1 MTMADFINGYELL
14 NDFTSEN
21 AGFCRWTFARKNGK
35 EYFLKEFVDPIYPQE
50 NSGAE
55 LSERTLKDRKAIC
68 KIFENTKLHLYEE
81 INKISDGNL
90 IRIEEFFR
98 YDSRYYIAMPRVPD
112 QGITI
117 EEIASGPLDA
127 RIQLCRT
134 LAHSVMRLHDRGI
147 VHADIK
153 PSNVI
158 IKRTETGRFTAQ
170 IIDYDCSFFQMNPP
184 KNEDD
189 LHGDQVYLSPEG
201 LLFMI
206 GEYGLLTC
214 QMDVFALGIMFH
226 EYLTGEIPRFNEE
239 EYDYPCEAL
248 LEDDVLI
255 LSDKLDA
262 IPGMKQLIG
271 WMLEK
276 DAARRIPMLN
286 VFEQLGGDPD
296 RSFGAVNEGP
306 AAVHEDRSYKE
317 PYGSHGTGGGGFHR
331 AGAGDLL

>member
-1 MTMADFINGYELL
+1 MG
-14 NDFTSEN
+14 
-21 AGFCRWTFARKNGK
+21 
-35 EYFLKEFVDPIYPQE
+35 
-50 NSGAE
+50 
-55 LSERTLKDRKAIC
+55 ERI
-68 KIFENTKLHLYEE
+68 
-81 INKISDGNL
+81 
-90 IRIEEFFR
+90 
-98 YDSRYYIAMPRVPD
+98 P
-112 QGITI
+112 
-117 EEIASGPLDA
+117 PLRA
-127 RIQLCRT
+127 NFQF
-134 LAHSVMRLHDRGI
+134 GI
-147 VHADIK
+147 VARHHIGSQFGLGDAPNE
-153 PSNVI
+153 PS
-158 IKRTETGRFTAQ
+158 
-170 IIDYDCSFFQMNPP
+170 SFH
-184 KNEDD
+184 
-189 LHGDQVYLSPEG
+189 LR

-296 RSFGAVNEGP
+296 RSFGAVHEGP
-306 AAVHEDRSYKE
+306 TPVHEEGSYKE
-317 PYGSHGTGGGGFHR
+317 AHRPRGTGGGGFHQ

>member
-1 MTMADFINGYELL
+1 MTDIINGYELL
-14 NDFTSEN
+14 REFTSEN
-21 AGFCRWTFARKNGK
+21 AGFCRWTFAKKNGK
-35 EYFLKEFVDPIYPQE
+35 EYFLKEFVDPIYPMNIGE
-50 NSGAE
+50 GGLTN
-55 LSERTLKDRKAIC
+55 ERIINDRKSIC
-68 KIFENTKLHLYEE
+68 RDFENTKLHLYEE

-98 YDSRYYIAMPRVPD
+98 YDARYYIAMPRVPNM
-112 QGITI
+112 GISV
-117 EEIASGPLDA
+117 EEIASSPVET

-158 IKRTETGRFTAQ
+158 IKRTRTGRFAAQ
-170 IIDYDCSFFQMNPP
+170 IIDFDCSFFQMNPP

-201 LLFMI
+201 ILFMI

-226 EYLTGEIPRFNEE
+226 EYLTGEIPGFNEE

-248 LEDDVLI
+248 LEDDVLT
-255 LSDKLDA
+255 LSDKLDE

-286 VFEQLGGDPD
+286 VFEQLGGDPEL
-296 RSFGAVNEGP
+296 SFEMLHRGFGETEEENEDPNAGISSRP
-306 AAVHEDRSYKE
+306 
-317 PYGSHGTGGGGFHR
+317 GGGGFHA